1 MDVCDGDYV
10 KADNEW
16 DELRWIRER
25 TDAPKGCRVEIVEG
39 LVTVTPLA
47 RARHHIIAAQVHRRL
62 HEATPEDW
70 GAHQWWD
77 IAVPERLG
85 LYVPDLVVVRENT
98 GGTGDGGLCPAA
110 AAELVVEI
118 TSKATASR
126 DRTVKPEACAT
137 GGVPLYLLIDGLAPG
152 GAGLH
157 APRRTGERR
166 LPRPRRGSV
175 RRTDQAPRPLRPRHR
190 HRRVPRD
197 LTHPSNVATTTSTG
211 TDSTVDTRIASLAS
225 FSPTR

>member
-62 HEATPEDW
+62 HEAIPEDW

-98 GGTGDGGLCPAA
+98 GDIGDGGLCPAA

-126 DRTVKPEACAT
+126 DRTVKPEGCAT

-152 GAGLH
+152 GPAFTLHGAPENGVYRVLDAGPFGEPIKLP
-157 APRRTGERR
+157 APF
-166 LPRPRRGSV
+166 
-175 RRTDQAPRPLRPRHR
+175 
-190 HRRVPRD
+190 D
-197 LTHPSNVATTTSTG
+197 LVIDTASSPG
-211 TDSTVDTRIASLAS
+211 PDS
-225 FSPTR
+225 PQ